1 VVGYDYRGY
10 GCSTFKESSGLKV
23 SEESVNEDLEA
34 VYAYTV
40 LCHGITPTNVF
51 LFGRSL
57 GSSPSAHLAS
67 ILTCS
72 NPGLNLAKLA
82 CVQHT
87 KIFER
92 IRRHAGDSMKTPLL
106 GGLVL
111 QSAMKVSEQRT
122 HALSAN
128 EAVPLLLSAN
138 EAVLLPSIPG
148 RAWARVLLLLL
159 FEHPGRALREP
170 WARVL
175 LLLLF
180 EHPWAH
186 ATDHHRPCV

>member
-1 VVGYDYRGY
+1 MSAGAHKRIPLLTPHPHPPATQELSKCLCVNVVGYDYRGY

-111 QSAMKVSEQRT
+111 QSAMKVSE
-122 HALSAN
+122 
-128 EAVPLLLSAN
+128 
-138 EAVLLPSIPG
+138 
-148 RAWARVLLLLL
+148 
-159 FEHPGRALREP
+159 
-170 WARVL
+170 
-175 LLLLF
+175 
-180 EHPWAH
+180 
-186 ATDHHRPCV
+186 